1 MANVQ
6 QSQARLTNVLL
17 AGNLYTNHKINKS
30 LTTIQQNQEKMTG
43 AITSGLGKIDSKIAE
58 SNELLRSGNRLAEGQ
73 LRVQSEIASQQQL
86 EYEEKQQNELIRDTF
101 FNISE
106 EYDKLCKNKSED
118 LLNKYFKLTSLLACI
133 RKNNIDSS
141 IASSMEDKKFISN
154 VLENIESD
162 INSSRSAFNDQH
174 KKDLEEVLDILET
187 DEESEIKQTKKQI
200 SGKTDS
206 ISKDEKIIS
215 HKESIIKDFKKWV
228 NDCVENPL
236 YSLVILFKE
245 DPTYFNDDRNIR
257 KKIYEQNEDAL
268 NAEFKKKRKGMSV
281 ESYSRAID
289 RKHEKW
295 EKRFKEFHKDEEK
308 IKDYKNQ
315 YMDER
320 MCDGLIMKYAHDCK
334 YAREKIK
341 WFNNLEYARGNIF
354 YPACFYYKSLE
365 KYKPLL
371 KKGKDDGVRLI
382 ASIVEKNASKLG
394 IDYFLKVR
402 ADLVYR
408 LIDEQKYKN
417 LNKEKKFVSS
427 ITEKKLSG
435 IITEEDMINEN
446 KSTLQP
452 LIKIITKALELLGEK
467 CLKDIKASNEK
478 ISTEKSHI
486 QELENEISEAKKVIT
501 QETKQASNLYKKY
514 PFIKEILAN
523 RI

>member
-1 MANVQ
+1 
-6 QSQARLTNVLL
+6 
-17 AGNLYTNHKINKS
+17 
-30 LTTIQQNQEKMTG
+30 
-43 AITSGLGKIDSKIAE
+43 
-58 SNELLRSGNRLAEGQ
+58 
-73 LRVQSEIASQQQL
+73 
-86 EYEEKQQNELIRDTF
+86 
-101 FNISE
+101 
-106 EYDKLCKNKSED
+106 
-118 LLNKYFKLTSLLACI
+118 
-133 RKNNIDSS
+133 
-141 IASSMEDKKFISN
+141 MEDKKFISN

-162 INSSRSAFNDQH
+162 INSSRNAFNDQH

-206 ISKDEKIIS
+206 VSKKEKIIS
-215 HKESIIKDFKKWV
+215 HQEEILKNFKNWV
-228 NDCVENPL
+228 NWCVENPL
-236 YSLVILFKE
+236 YSIVILFEK
-245 DPTYFNDDRNIR
+245 DQAYFNNDKNIR
-257 KKIYEQNEDAL
+257 KKIFEENNDARK
-268 NAEFKKKRKGMSV
+268 AEFDKKTEKMGADASYERALDRFYNRKNKL
-281 ESYSRAID
+281 E
-289 RKHEKW
+289 E
-295 EKRFKEFHKDEEK
+295 EFDEDEEK
-308 IKDYKNQ
+308 IKEYKNQ

-334 YAREKIK
+334 YAREKIT

-394 IDYFLKVR
+394 VDYFLKVR

-417 LNKEKKFVSS
+417 LNKEKKFISS

-435 IITEEDMINEN
+435 IITEEDMINEH
-446 KSTLQP
+446 KSALQP
-452 LIKIITKALELLGEK
+452 LIKIINKALELLEEK

-486 QELENEISEAKKVIT
+486 QELENEISEAKKVIA
-501 QETKQASNLYKKY
+501 QETKQASDLYKKY